1 MTYTIFEY
9 VKENIES
16 LLTNQ
21 PDSVESARSNE
32 TDHLCDSMKS
42 TTLRGKSLFVLI
54 TASLT
59 DFMTSNFNSIFN
71 LKLIFNRIHSVQRRG
86 CEERAANKGSE
97 KENVGKGWS

>member
-16 LLTNQ
+16 LLKNQ
-21 PDSVESARSNE
+21 PDSVESVRSNE
-32 TDHLCDSMKS
+32 TDDLCDSMNS
-42 TTLRGKSLFVLI
+42 TTLRGKLLFMLP
-54 TASLT
+54 TATLT
-59 DFMTSNFNSIFN
+59 DFMTSNFISIFH

>member
-16 LLTNQ
+16 LLKNQ
-21 PDSVESARSNE
+21 PDSVESVRSNE
-32 TDHLCDSMKS
+32 TDDLCDSMIS
-42 TTLRGKSLFVLI
+42 ATLRGKLLFTLT
-54 TASLT
+54 TATLT
-59 DFMTSNFNSIFN
+59 DFMTSHYISIFH